1 VFENNTAHSSRQG
14 VFVDGF
20 IRENLTIQGGPVRP
34 ANQQRLL
41 IRNTT
46 AYQIRNLN
54 QGAIWTRVQNAVIHN
69 AMVADSTEG
78 VFMWQDDVM
87 ANSVVVAESMG
98 NSEPWQEGIRQKGA
112 RMYFVGTSAL
122 RNSHFVG
129 FDEYNEDILKRDVAI
144 SVRGTADTQVAHIR
158 GVTFADTPEARKFL
172 ISKPNGREPTR
183 ILDHDGSL
191 TGTAG
196 TLLRIS
202 NSSGATSIPAWQAFA
217 TTGHDVPRWSDVL
230 DELLGFR

>member
-1 VFENNTAHSSRQG
+1 
-14 VFVDGF
+14 
-20 IRENLTIQGGPVRP
+20 
-34 ANQQRLL
+34 
-41 IRNTT
+41 
-46 AYQIRNLN
+46 
-54 QGAIWTRVQNAVIHN
+54 
-69 AMVADSTEG
+69 
-78 VFMWQDDVM
+78 
-87 ANSVVVAESMG
+87 
-98 NSEPWQEGIRQKGA
+98 
-112 RMYFVGTSAL
+112 MYFVGTSAL